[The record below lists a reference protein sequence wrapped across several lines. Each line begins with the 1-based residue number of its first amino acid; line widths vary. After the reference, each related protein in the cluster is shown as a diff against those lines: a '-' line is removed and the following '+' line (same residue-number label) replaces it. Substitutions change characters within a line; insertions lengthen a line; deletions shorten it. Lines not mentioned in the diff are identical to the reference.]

1 MVSRTAKIRIGMDV
15 IGLMKLEPSPFAL
28 ETNPPDRIRI
38 DIAGYSE
45 ILDAPVPQ
53 VVIGYAST
61 DPNGMATDIGR
72 FRYLAKC
79 TAARQERNNDK
90 AHRKYR
96 ASSAQA
102 APRLIQTIEVIH
114 ISPAA

>member
-1 MVSRTAKIRIGMDV
+1 
-15 IGLMKLEPSPFAL
+15 
-28 ETNPPDRIRI
+28 
-38 DIAGYSE
+38 
-45 ILDAPVPQ
+45 
-53 VVIGYAST
+53 
-61 DPNGMATDIGR
+61 MATDIGR